1 MKKLVSLFLALAMM
15 LSMAS
20 FAAAEEPFTITVM
33 LPDMN
38 ALVDA
43 QQENNPVLEAIE
55 AAKRAGHGAAVAFL
69 LDAHATKFGGPRVTG
84 RPNLAL

>member
-55 AAKRAGHGAAVAFL
+55 AATGVRLQIIYAANSVSYTHL
-69 LDAHATKFGGPRVTG
+69 TLPTK
-84 RPNLAL
+84 A